1 MHKEIPL
8 GREHRTAF
16 HQTIQEYYSRYK
28 RTFAWRETTDPYH
41 ILVSEIMLQQTQTF
55 RVTGKYERFLEA
67 FPDFSALAQAELA
80 SVLTLWQGLGYN
92 RRALNLKKTAEIVTR
107 DYAGRLPDSPE
118 ELITLPG
125 IGHATAGAI
134 LAFAFNHPVVF
145 IETNIRRVFI
155 HCFFQ
160 DRQGI
165 SDREILPLVEETLD
179 RNNPRQW
186 YYALMDYGAML
197 KGQIPNPNRRSA
209 HYTRQ
214 SRFEGSDRQI
224 RGKILRT
231 LVEKGDMV
239 EGSLAEAIGMDTS
252 RVHKAIAQLKKEG
265 FLVRK
270 GALIRIAQK
279 IPD

>member
-1 MHKEIPL
+1 MKDYLSLLFMKFRNDIY
-8 GREHRTAF
+8 
-16 HQTIQEYYSRYK
+16 EYYGKESRS
-28 RTFAWRETTDPYH
+28 FPWRSTSDPYR
-41 ILVSEIMLQQTQTF
+41 ILISEIMLQQTQTF
-55 RVTGKYERFLEA
+55 RVMGKYERFLEA
-67 FPDFSALAQAELA
+67 FPDFSALAQADLA
-80 SVLTLWQGLGYN
+80 SVLTFWQGLGYN
-92 RRALNLKKTAEIVTR
+92 RRALNLKKTAEIVMR
-107 DYAGRLPDSPE
+107 DFGGRLPDSPE
-118 ELITLPG
+118 ELTTLPG

-160 DRQGI
+160 DRQDI
-165 SDREILPLVEETLD
+165 TDREILPLVEGTLD

-224 RGKILRT
+224 RGKILRI
-231 LVEKGDMV
+231 LVEKGDMI
-239 EGSLAEAIGMDTS
+239 EGSLAEEIDMDTA

-270 GALIRIAQK
+270 GALIRIAQGM
-279 IPD
+279 PA